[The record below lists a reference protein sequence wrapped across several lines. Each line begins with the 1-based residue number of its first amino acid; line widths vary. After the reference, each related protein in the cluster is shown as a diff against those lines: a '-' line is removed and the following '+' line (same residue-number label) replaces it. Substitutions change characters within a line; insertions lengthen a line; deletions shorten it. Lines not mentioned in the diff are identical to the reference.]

1 MRVGRYSRV
10 TGWFYCNSSGANMF
24 SLTFIKAGKLH
35 KVTSPS
41 FWSLYALRKTT
52 PASRLWDKKGTLVW

>member
-1 MRVGRYSRV
+1 
-10 TGWFYCNSSGANMF
+10 MF
-24 SLTFIKAGKLH
+24 KLTFIKAGKLH

-52 PASRLWDKKGTLVW
+52 HASRLWDKTGALVW